1 MTRDYFDLLAA
12 VVDYP
17 DEYISDVVSQAA
29 TRADLPAVKGALGGF
44 AEVVSQL
51 AVEELREHY
60 AATFRPGTPCSLE
73 IGEHLHKDTRARE
86 GFITRQ
92 RDAMRRVGLE
102 PLGHVPDHL
111 TRVLAIVGRDDLS
124 RATELAL
131 TAAPAVD
138 HIRRGLIE
146 QHSPYAEVLG
156 AIHAALLQVQPARV

>member
-29 TRADLPAVKGALGGF
+29 ERSDLPAVKGALGSF

-60 AATFRPGTPCSLE
+60 AATFRPGTLCSLE
-73 IGEHLHKDTRARE
+73 IGEHLHKDAPARE
-86 GFITRQ
+86 AFVTRQ
-92 RDAMRRVGLE
+92 IEAMRRVGLD

-111 TRVLAIVGRDDLS
+111 TRVLEVVGRDDIE
-124 RATELAL
+124 RASELAQ

-138 HIRRGLIE
+138 RIRRGLVDL
-146 QHSPYAEVLG
+146 HSPYAEVLG
-156 AIHAALLQVQPARV
+156 AVRAALLQVQPARV